1 MGTQIYYFI
10 YHKKTK
16 FTFIKPDNQHVN
28 KQHDK
33 NFLFLKFLQKKNTF
47 TPKVFQLYLSNQK
60 IYEYRNIK

>member
-10 YHKKTK
+10 QHKKTK

-33 NFLFLKFLQKKNTF
+33 NFLFLKFLQKKILLRLKFLN
-47 TPKVFQLYLSNQK
+47 Y
-60 IYEYRNIK
+60 I